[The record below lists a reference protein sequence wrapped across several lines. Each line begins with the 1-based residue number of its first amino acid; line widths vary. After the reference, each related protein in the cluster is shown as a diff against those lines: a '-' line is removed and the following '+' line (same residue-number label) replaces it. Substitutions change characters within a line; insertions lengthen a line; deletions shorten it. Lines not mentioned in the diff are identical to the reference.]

1 MKTGNLFKIL
11 LLIIF
16 ATTFVACESEEKD
29 GDWEAMKWETNVS
42 NINKNKIEV
51 PIFALPN
58 EGGVYVIKC
67 TNYKSFWI
75 NALSENGESL
85 PIDNEDEKIER
96 EWYSIKIND
105 GNTMTVS
112 ILSNSS
118 DDNRTL
124 KIGIQ
129 AENAFDSF
137 LFEQNK
143 N

>member
-16 ATTFVACESEEKD
+16 ATTFVACESEGKD
-29 GDWEAMKWETNVS
+29 GDWDPMKWETNVS

-51 PIFALPN
+51 PN

-85 PIDNEDEKIER
+85 QISYADEKIER
-96 EWYSIKIND
+96 EWYSIRIDD

-129 AENAFDSF
+129 AGNAFDSF

>member
-51 PIFALPN
+51 PN

-75 NALSENGESL
+75 YALSESGESL

-96 EWYSIKIND
+96 EWYSKR
-105 GNTMTVS
+105 VV
-112 ILSNSS
+112 LY
-118 DDNRTL
+118 
-124 KIGIQ
+124 K
-129 AENAFDSF
+129 
-137 LFEQNK
+137 NK
-143 N
+143 

>member
-51 PIFALPN
+51 PN

-75 NALSENGESL
+75 YALSESGESL
-85 PIDNEDEKIER
+85 PIDNDDENIER

-124 KIGIQ
+124 EIGIQ
-129 AENAFDSF
+129 AGNAFDSF

>member
-51 PIFALPN
+51 PN

-75 NALSENGESL
+75 NALSESGESL
-85 PIDNEDEKIER
+85 SISYEDEKIER

-124 KIGIQ
+124 EIGIQ
-129 AENAFDSF
+129 AGNAFDSF

>member
-1 MKTGNLFKIL
+1 MKIGNLFKIL

-51 PIFALPN
+51 PN

-75 NALSENGESL
+75 NALSESGESL

>member
-51 PIFALPN
+51 PN

-137 LFEQNK
+137 LFEQN
-143 N
+143 NN

>member
-29 GDWEAMKWETNVS
+29 GDWEPMKWETNVS

-51 PIFALPN
+51 PN
-58 EGGVYVIKC
+58 EGGVYVLKC

-75 NALSENGESL
+75 DALFENGEFL
-85 PIDNEDEKIER
+85 PIYEDKIER
-96 EWYSIKIND
+96 EWYSIKIDD
-105 GNTMTVS
+105 GSTMTVS

-124 KIGIQ
+124 KIEIQ
-129 AENAFDSF
+129 AGNVFDSF

>member
-51 PIFALPN
+51 PN

-75 NALSENGESL
+75 NALSESGESL
-85 PIDNEDEKIER
+85 PIDNENEKIER

-124 KIGIQ
+124 EIGIQ
-129 AENAFDSF
+129 AGNAFDSF

>member
-1 MKTGNLFKIL
+1 MKIGNLFKIL

-16 ATTFVACESEEKD
+16 ATTFVACESEGKD

-51 PIFALPN
+51 PN

-67 TNYKSFWI
+67 TNYKRFWI
-75 NALSENGESL
+75 YALSESGESL

-124 KIGIQ
+124 EIGIQ
-129 AENAFDSF
+129 AGNAFDSF

>member
-51 PIFALPN
+51 PN

-67 TNYKSFWI
+67 TNYKNYKSFWI
-75 NALSENGESL
+75 YALSESGESL
-85 PIDNEDEKIER
+85 PISYEDKKIER
-96 EWYSIKIND
+96 EWYSIKIDD
-105 GNTMTVS
+105 GSIMTVS

-124 KIGIQ
+124 EIGIQ
-129 AENAFDSF
+129 AGDVFDSF

>member
-51 PIFALPN
+51 PN

-75 NALSENGESL
+75 NALSESGESL
-85 PIDNEDEKIER
+85 SISYEDEKIER
-96 EWYSIKIND
+96 EWYSIKIDD

-129 AENAFDSF
+129 AEDVFDSF

>member
-16 ATTFVACESEEKD
+16 ATTFIACESEEKD

-51 PIFALPN
+51 PN

-124 KIGIQ
+124 EIGIQ
-129 AENAFDSF
+129 AGNAFDSF